1 MNNDL
6 ELMDLINEIDSDDD
20 TISTTSYYSSDS
32 DYTIEEDYEEREN
45 HIKYLDEN
53 DFSILQPKTI
63 LTKLYNYQLRSLYKM
78 IEMENTGYIK
88 NIYYGSEKYHIRCL
102 NNPPVL
108 CDLKTNIGIYSDK
121 KGKILTLISL
131 IKLNEKIP
139 NYPIIQKTGS
149 GLELTKKIN
158 DNLVLNQTLLIVEH
172 TDVDR
177 IYNEFNK
184 NCPSLKVLLI
194 ATQKHLDN
202 IVIGSWEDDNI
213 WSKDGTKVINKEEL
227 INDEINNY
235 DVILVSHILYIRLYQ
250 STKYYKWN
258 RVIIMNCNNYEL
270 PQNLELRFN
279 FLWFSISNYMELYEN
294 NCNFINDIFGKEEDD
309 VKAIL
314 DYLIVINK

>member
-20 TISTTSYYSSDS
+20 TILTTSYYSSDS

-102 NNPPVL
+102 NNQPVL

-121 KGKILTLISL
+121 QGKILTLISL

-177 IYNEFNK
+177 IYNDFNK

-202 IVIGSWEDDNI
+202 IVIGSWEYDNI
-213 WSKDGTKVINKEEL
+213 WSKEGTKVINKEKL
-227 INDEINNY
+227 ITDEINNY

-294 NCNFINDIFGKEEDD
+294 NCKFINDIFGKEEDD